1 MANAKKQKLTLGF
14 GVDVPEA
21 TRESRYQPLYDLLET
36 QPGEWADVTAA
47 LEQLSQEAGTK
58 AASPSSSAITLRKH
72 GFSAT
77 TRQVDGEARVFA
89 AYQVQEGEEGAE

>member
-1 MANAKKQKLTLGF
+1 MAKKTLKVNF
-14 GVDVPEA
+14 GIEVPEA

-36 QPGEWADVTAA
+36 QPGQWADVTDA
-47 LEQLSQEAGTK
+47 LTQLSQEAGTK

-89 AYQVQEGEEGAE
+89 AFIEDEEEGE

>member
-1 MANAKKQKLTLGF
+1 MAKALKVNF

-21 TRESRYQPLYDLLET
+21 TRESRYQPLYDLLEGT
-36 QPGEWADVTAA
+36 PGKWADVTDA

-77 TRQVDGEARVFA
+77 TRQVEGEARVFA
-89 AYQVQEGEEGAE
+89 AYQLEEEEGE